1 MTSRSMELIKV
12 GAFLAVFA
20 IGNYLL
26 PFGRSEIHWWADL
39 FWTAGALLTA
49 LQCLSVTRTLQ
60 GVMRQTWRLFGL
72 GCLFWF
78 LGMVVWDVQE
88 LLLHEF
94 TPFPSLSDVGY
105 YLFALF
111 IGLGFFY
118 SRSEKHVAP
127 LTLLELSQF
136 GIFLTCIVLSHLVI
150 FAAPLN
156 KQDVSPLYATSA
168 LAYPV
173 LSMSV
178 LIYCVATLWLG
189 VTTSSRRPL
198 GFVIA
203 GFAAHA
209 LANSLYAYELLG
221 HSYEAG
227 HYLDIFWLIGFALIY
242 IGGVEQLQFRTS
254 AQRHTMPQIET
265 IRLSRLAPIT
275 SIAITIALIIA
286 FHQNLT
292 TEEVERLFLP
302 TLALMLFIAMREWA
316 SSSVEAKQFAAVLN
330 SEAQLKKIFSISPA
344 MISITRV
351 SDGIF
356 LDVNEAYSTITG
368 FRPDELIGN
377 SSTLLGLWNNPHD
390 RDQMVARLQ
399 SEKTVRGIDIQI
411 RTKSGRVRDVLASF
425 TPIKIDDDEC
435 LIGIALDVTERHRND
450 AEMRKLSRALEQTAD
465 TVMITDSA
473 GIIEYVNPAFEKI
486 TGYSTLD
493 TIGRKPNILCSGK
506 QSPEFYHT
514 LWETILSGEVFS
526 EVFVNM
532 NKSGKLYYEAKTITP
547 LRNTE
552 GEITHFVATGRDISE
567 RIEYEERLNFLAHH
581 DALTT
586 LPNRAL
592 MLDHLSKALAAAR
605 AHDRLVAVL
614 FLDIDRFKNINDTLG
629 HDVGDMLL
637 RELGDRLH
645 RHLRTHDSIAR
656 FGGDEFVVVMNDI
669 ESHNDAAML
678 ATRILET
685 LTQPIHAG
693 GTQLHISASIGIA
706 ISPKDGEDTGS
717 LLKNADAAMFR
728 TKELGGNHYQ
738 FYSEDMGAHASKRLT
753 LENSLRLAVERSE
766 FILHY
771 QPQMNARNG
780 KIIGCEALL
789 RWQHPEQGLVSPLEF
804 IPLLEETGMIVAVG
818 NWVLETACA
827 QLALWHNQGH
837 KHLTMAIN
845 IASRQFHAPDL
856 VSLVTGLLQRHLL
869 EPQHL
874 ELEITETTLMQS
886 IPATADTLKA
896 LAQLGVRIALD
907 DFGTGYSS
915 LSYLRRFPIDT
926 LKVDRSFV
934 RDIPG
939 DQDDTEIARA
949 IIALA
954 QSLRLRTVAE
964 GVETQEQKE
973 FLTELGCDVMQ
984 GFLFSK
990 PVSSEE
996 FSRLLINTD
1005 S

>member
-1 MTSRSMELIKV
+1 MELIAV
-12 GAFLAVFA
+12 GAFLVVFA

-39 FWTAGALLTA
+39 FWTAGALFTA
-49 LQCLSVTRTLQ
+49 LKCHSVTRALQ
-60 GVMRQTWRLFGL
+60 GTMKQVWRLFGL

-118 SRSEKHVAP
+118 SRSDKHVVP
-127 LTLLELSQF
+127 LTLLEFSQF

-150 FAAPLN
+150 FAAPIN
-156 KQDVSPLYATSA
+156 KVDVSALYAASA

-173 LSMSV
+173 LYMSV

-189 VTTSSRRPL
+189 VSNASRRPL

-209 LANSLYAYELLG
+209 LADSLYAYELLG
-221 HSYEAG
+221 HRYEAG
-227 HYLDIFWLIGFALIY
+227 HYLDIIWLIGFALIY
-242 IGGVEQLQFRTS
+242 IGGIEQLQLRTS
-254 AQRHTMPQIET
+254 AEYPTKPRLEAV
-265 IRLSRLAPIT
+265 RLSRLAPIM
-275 SIAITIALIIA
+275 SIAITIALVIA
-286 FHQNLT
+286 FHQNLAHA
-292 TEEVERLFLP
+292 EAERLFLP
-302 TLALMLFIAMREWA
+302 ALVLMLFIAMREWA
-316 SSSVEAKQFAAVLN
+316 SSAVEAKQFAAVRN
-330 SEAQLKKIFSISPA
+330 SEAQLKQIFNISPA
-344 MISITRV
+344 LISITRG
-351 SDGIF
+351 SDGVF

-368 FRPDELIGN
+368 YRPDELIGN
-377 SSTLLGLWNNPHD
+377 SSTQLGLWNNPHD
-390 RDQMVARLQ
+390 RDQLIARLR
-399 SEKTVRGIDIQI
+399 SEETVRGVDIQI

-425 TPIKIDDDEC
+425 MPIRIADDDC
-435 LIGIALDVTERHRND
+435 LIGVALDVTERHRND
-450 AEMRKLSRALEQTAD
+450 AEMRKLSRAMEQTAD

-486 TGYSTLD
+486 TGYSSLD
-493 TIGRKPNILCSGK
+493 ALGRKPSILRSGK
-506 QSPEFYHT
+506 QSTEFYNA
-514 LWETILSGEVFS
+514 LWRTILKGEVVS

-532 NKSGKLYYEAKTITP
+532 NKSGKLYYEQKTITP
-547 LRNTE
+547 LRNTA

-567 RIEYEERLNFLAHH
+567 RIEYEERLSFLAHH
-581 DALTT
+581 DTLTT

-592 MLDHLSKALAAAR
+592 MLDHLSKALATAR

-629 HDVGDMLL
+629 HDVGDTLL
-637 RELGDRLH
+637 QELGDRLH

-656 FGGDEFVVVMNDI
+656 FGGDEFVIVMNEL

-685 LTQPIHAG
+685 LTRPIEAA
-693 GTQLHISASIGIA
+693 GTQLHVSASIGIA
-706 ISPKDGEDTGS
+706 IFPQDGEDTS
-717 LLKNADAAMFR
+717 TLLKNADAAMFR
-728 TKELGGNHYQ
+728 TKELGGSNFQ
-738 FYSEDMGAHASKRLT
+738 FYSADMGAHASKRLT

-771 QPQMNARNG
+771 QPQINAGTG

-804 IPLLEETGMIVAVG
+804 IPLLEETGMIVTVG
-818 NWVLETACA
+818 SWVLETACA
-827 QLALWHNQGH
+827 QLALWHDQGH
-837 KHLTMAIN
+837 KNLTMAVN

-856 VSLVTGLLQRHLL
+856 VNLVTGLLQRHQL

-886 IPATADTLKA
+886 IPVTADTLET
-896 LAQLGVRIALD
+896 LSRLGVRIALD

-939 DQDDTEIARA
+939 DQNDTEIARA

-954 QSLRLRTVAE
+954 QSLRLRTIAE
-964 GVETQEQKE
+964 GVETLEQKQ
-973 FLTELGCDVMQ
+973 FLAELGCDVMQ
-984 GFLFSK
+984 GYLFSK
-990 PVSSEE
+990 PISSEE
-996 FSRLLINTD
+996 FSRLLASAYN
-1005 S
+1005 